1 MPGTVDYSLA
11 RRAVLGDLRRGLVC
25 RRDVCDAHP
34 DLIRAAN
41 YAGELTMDPCPVCET
56 GALRLVSYVFS
67 DEFSKRENGKVW
79 RRGNLAPLLDFR
91 EVRLYTVEVCID
103 CRWNHLRSQVAVG
116 KSAGARG
123 SSRRGSEAST

>member
-11 RRAVLGDLRRGLVC
+11 RRAVLRDLQRGIVC

-41 YAGELTMDPCPVCET
+41 YSGEHTPDACPVCAGGE
-56 GALRLVSYVFS
+56 LRLVSYVFS

-79 RRGNLAPLLDFR
+79 RPGNLTPLLEFR
-91 EVRLYTVEVCID
+91 EVRLYTVEVCVE
-103 CRWNHLRSQVAVG
+103 CSWNHLRSQVAVG
-116 KSAGARG
+116 HGGAR
-123 SSRRGSEAST
+123 RRGREAST